1 MTSELKV
8 WLEYEK
14 FVEFQNDLED
24 ADKYF
29 IFADLERQ
37 FEERLLLQEINQ
49 IDETTNEQRNA
60 QPRCANYGDGS

>member
-1 MTSELKV
+1 MTPELAA

-14 FVEFQNDLED
+14 ILKVQIDLEKV
-24 ADKYF
+24 DKYF

-37 FEERLLLQEINQ
+37 YQERLLLQEINQ
-49 IDETTNEQRNA
+49 IDEAEKQHRAA